1 MLKALRPAAIVG
13 SVLLSTAIFPQILAA
28 QEFAADRLGVCPLY
42 NLSGYSTIDTHG
54 DLVNLMAYC
63 QGLRPDRANDAQ
75 FWENF
80 VEAAD
85 DGTIAY
91 ADTVGQPQV
100 TAYGNTVCP
109 FLRNGGTLE
118 ELRQVQADHALPPGF
133 DAAVTI
139 AAIHTYCPTY
149 SAEIGR

>member
-1 MLKALRPAAIVG
+1 MLKLFRPIAVVG
-13 SVLLSTAIFPQILAA
+13 SIALSTIVFPQLLAA
-28 QEFAADRLGVCPLY
+28 QEFVYDRLGVCPLY
-42 NLSGYSTIDTHG
+42 NLSGYSTIDVHG
-54 DLVNLMAYC
+54 NLVNLTEYC
-63 QGLRPDRANDAQ
+63 QGLQPDRSRETQ
-75 FWENF
+75 FWESF
-80 VEAAD
+80 VDAAD
-85 DGTIAY
+85 DRTIAY
-91 ADTVGQPQV
+91 ADTVGQTRV